1 MKPWHA
7 YPDHIRAALAL
18 AAHGKVERHFPTYAI
33 ARGWQIRAML
43 CGKACRT
50 QSDAPQELRTAAE
63 RVSWSTP
70 RAHPDGWTVVSIP
83 RKARLTEADIQPI
96 SEEGN
101 K

>member
-1 MKPWHA
+1 MKAWHA

-50 QSDAPQELRTAAE
+50 QPDAPAELKAAAE

-70 RAHPDGWTVVSIP
+70 RVTASGWTVASIP
-83 RKARLTEADIQPI
+83 RRQRLTEADIQPI
-96 SEEGN
+96 GEEAN

>member
-1 MKPWHA
+1 MKHWSA

-18 AAHGKVERHFPTYAI
+18 AAHGKVERHFPAHQI
-33 ARGWQIRAML
+33 ARAWQIRAL
-43 CGKACRT
+43 LLGKACRT
-50 QSDAPQELRTAAE
+50 QPDAPAELKAAAE

-70 RAHPDGWTVVSIP
+70 RVSPSGWTVVSIP
-83 RKARLTEADIQPI
+83 RRQRLTEADIQPI